1 MSTRRTEREGSPICH
16 KLGRPLDVG
25 WARGVGTWPGR
36 AGRFSHLRDPGAR
49 PAPPPGLLRLPQ
61 TTSSLQSK
69 PFVWFFLTKLEAFE
83 QPTLLTR
90 GDEGTRPLSHMP
102 RCPQGGRSRAFCS
115 LARLPERGRD
125 AARRG
130 ADRTQARAPRAP
142 RCNGGTPCASGRRRG
157 AAGSS

>member
-25 WARGVGTWPGR
+25 WARGPAVPAGSVTSETQVHALPHPR
-36 AGRFSHLRDPGAR
+36 AFYGSLRP
-49 PAPPPGLLRLPQ
+49 RLPCN
-61 TTSSLQSK
+61 QSRLS
-69 PFVWFFLTKLEAFE
+69 VWFFLTKLEAFE